1 LDANNKAVEEFGYSK
16 EELLKKKIFDLHPE
30 TELKHSAQVLDAMKK
45 KEMMTVETEFV
56 RKNGS
61 VFLSESTPCK
71 YTLGSKPIIHVVIRN
86 ITEKRKIEEDIKK
99 RMNELEIFNDI
110 TFSFDYLS
118 VRLRELAFLN
128 KGVRIIL
135 EDKRNNEK
143 HDFKYEG
150 E

>member
-1 LDANNKAVEEFGYSK
+1 
-16 EELLKKKIFDLHPE
+16 
-30 TELKHSAQVLDAMKK
+30 
-45 KEMMTVETEFV
+45 MMTVETEFV

-110 TFSFDYLS
+110 T
-118 VRLRELAFLN
+118 VGRELKIA
-128 KGVRIIL
+128 
-135 EDKRNNEK
+135 
-143 HDFKYEG
+143 
-150 E
+150 